1 MPETEMNMSVNE
13 TSQSQ
18 QTSHVFPW
26 QRAIAEQIERWDAV
40 VNDVTLAIGKL
51 ESKGF
56 EQACANADEA
66 ARLTKESAAYMNLLG
81 AQWRK
86 LAMDATRQA
95 FETFG
100 AKI

>member
-1 MPETEMNMSVNE
+1 MSANE

-18 QTSHVFPW
+18 QSINAFPW
-26 QRAIAEQIERWDAV
+26 QRAFAQQVERWDAV
-40 VNDVTLAIGKL
+40 MTDMVNAVGKL
-51 ESKGF
+51 ETRGF

-66 ARLTKESAAYMNLLG
+66 ARLTKESAAYASLLG

-100 AKI
+100 PKI